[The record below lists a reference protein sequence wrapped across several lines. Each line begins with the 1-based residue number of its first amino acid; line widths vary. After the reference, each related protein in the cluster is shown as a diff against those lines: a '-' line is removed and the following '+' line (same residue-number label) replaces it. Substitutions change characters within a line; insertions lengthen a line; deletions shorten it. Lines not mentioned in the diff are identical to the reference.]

1 MGAKLV
7 PQLALL
13 GRHAPLLRGLEVGS
27 FFLKP
32 HKVFLHQLPL
42 VCAALVLALV
52 STPLGLT
59 FRLHPSLTEGAT
71 GQGLGAQ
78 MVFNIG
84 QKLPRFAFL
93 GGCSA
98 GREDAGVTPP
108 EGVTPPSEPGF
119 TVVLSC
125 WQQNG

>member
-13 GRHAPLLRGLEVGS
+13 GHHAPLLRGLEVGS

-59 FRLHPSLTEGAT
+59 FRLHPSLTGGAT
-71 GQGLGAQ
+71 GQGLG
-78 MVFNIG
+78 FIWSSTLD
-84 QKLPRFAFL
+84 KSFPDLPF
-93 GGCSA
+93 
-98 GREDAGVTPP
+98 
-108 EGVTPPSEPGF
+108 
-119 TVVLSC
+119 
-125 WQQNG
+125 